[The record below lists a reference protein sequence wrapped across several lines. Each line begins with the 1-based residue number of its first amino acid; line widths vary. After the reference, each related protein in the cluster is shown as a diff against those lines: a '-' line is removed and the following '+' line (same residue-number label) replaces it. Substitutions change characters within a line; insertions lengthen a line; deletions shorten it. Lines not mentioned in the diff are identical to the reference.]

1 LVVKRS
7 FEMDI
12 FRVLKRIGVVEK
24 EEGTFILRHHIFAH
38 FACDLGFAAKHYNGY
53 WRHVDPRD

>member
-1 LVVKRS
+1 
-7 FEMDI
+7 MDI

-24 EEGTFILRHHIFAH
+24 EEGTFIFRHHIFAH